1 MGGASGEGPGSGPL
15 RMLPGAG
22 LPLTA
27 GALPRHRRV
36 WGDPRPLRRGHLHQP
51 DRELP
56 VRVPR
61 RLPLQRRA
69 AGLRRCHL
77 PDLPGPGWEAAS
89 PPRALRTCH
98 LSAISLSFPFC
109 RMGLMPVQGPPSH
122 ITALLRVPAPPR
134 GSPRSEAWGRVRGW
148 IPAGRPPPALL
159 PVGCVP
165 QTGTSVPSGRAPAS
179 RTPTASISPAA
190 TAACVPEGT
199 SCHPAGLAWVSGD
212 PSRVQDVG

>member
-1 MGGASGEGPGSGPL
+1 MSGEGPDSGPL

-36 WGDPRPLRRGHLHQP
+36 WGDPRPLRRWHLHQP

-61 RLPLQRRA
+61 RLPLRRRA

-77 PDLPGPGWEAAS
+77 PDLPSPGWEAAS

-109 RMGLMPVQGPPSH
+109 RMGLMPVRGLHPTSPLSFGF
-122 ITALLRVPAPPR
+122 LPLPEGVPALKP
-134 GSPRSEAWGRVRGW
+134 G
-148 IPAGRPPPALL
+148 AGCGA
-159 PVGCVP
+159 GF
-165 QTGTSVPSGRAPAS
+165 QQ
-179 RTPTASISPAA
+179 
-190 TAACVPEGT
+190 
-199 SCHPAGLAWVSGD
+199 AGLLLHSAPLAVF
-212 PSRVQDVG
+212 RRQE